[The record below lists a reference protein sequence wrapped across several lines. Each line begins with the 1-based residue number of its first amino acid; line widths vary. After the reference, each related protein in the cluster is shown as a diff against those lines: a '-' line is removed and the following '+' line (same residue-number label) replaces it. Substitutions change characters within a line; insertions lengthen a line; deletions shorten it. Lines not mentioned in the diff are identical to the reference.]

1 MRVCLFACV
10 HANQT
15 LHAHQVKT
23 ARMEGKEELRKE
35 LEDKLKQPSRKEVL
49 DEMLQVKEVLQL
61 GASPSPTPTEQMM
74 SQ

>member
-15 LHAHQVKT
+15 LHARQVKT
-23 ARMEGKEELRKE
+23 ARLEGKEELRKE

-61 GASPSPTPTEQMM
+61 GASP
-74 SQ
+74 